1 MFMKHHYSTV
11 DEIVTTFSDIYSS
24 EKNGESILVYF
35 ERPSKNGFDI
45 AEYLLPSIT
54 CNKCIGFTENENLK
68 LERYV
73 LLNSPLIWEIAREDG
88 EIIYDKQ

>member
-35 ERPSKNGFDI
+35 ERPSKNGVDI

-54 CNKCIGFTENENLK
+54 
-68 LERYV
+68 
-73 LLNSPLIWEIAREDG
+73 
-88 EIIYDKQ
+88 